1 MIIYIYACIVFIQQW
16 LKRGTKTETETSRF
30 RFRFRFRFLTSYTSQ
45 LRSIIS
51 TTPLTVLGGAAAPA
65 PRNVRVAQSVCSDS
79 LYDKAQQRQNTRL
92 RFRLPARLSRACL
105 GK

>member
-1 MIIYIYACIVFIQQW
+1 MAQ
-16 LKRGTKTETETSRF
+16 KRNQNRNRNKSF
-30 RFRFRFRFLTSYTSQ
+30 SFSSSFSFYLTSYTSQ

-65 PRNVRVAQSVCSDS
+65 ARNVRVAQSVCSDS

-92 RFRLPARLSRACL
+92 RFRLPARLSRACF